1 VSAVPH
7 LGILA
12 GLQSEAR
19 CISSPMPAEDRPRVT
34 IALSGARL
42 SGAQDACATLI
53 AAGATHLLSFG
64 LAGGLDPA
72 LPPGTLLLPDRLL
85 LPDGTERPVDGPWHA
100 ALAALFDDLHPVIGR
115 HLGADI
121 AIGSAAEK
129 AALFARTAA
138 RAVDMESHVLALAAV
153 KAGRPFAMLRVVC
166 DGAGETLPP
175 AALHGI
181 KPDGS
186 TDILGVLW
194 SLFRQPGQIRAL
206 TQLARSAKAAE
217 RVLGLCG
224 ARIAQ
229 IGSGASRVRVGAAAV
244 PFGGAGA
251 PPSPS

>member
-1 VSAVPH
+1 MSPVPH

-19 CISSPMPAEDRPRVT
+19 CVSPHIPAKDRARVT

-42 SGAQDACATLI
+42 SGAQEACATLI

-72 LPPGTLLLPDRLL
+72 LPPGTLLLPDQLL
-85 LPDGTERPVDGPWHA
+85 LPDGTERPVDAAWHG
-100 ALAALFDDLHPVIGR
+100 ALAALCHDLNPVIGP

-129 AALFARTAA
+129 ATLFGRTGAL
-138 RAVDMESHVLALAAV
+138 AVDMESHVLAQAATA
-153 KAGRPFAMLRVVC
+153 AGRPFAMLRVIC
-166 DGAGETLPP
+166 DAAGETLPP
-175 AALHGI
+175 AALQGI

-186 TDILGVLW
+186 TDIVGVLW

-206 TQLARSAKAAE
+206 AQLARSAKAAE
-217 RVLGLCG
+217 RVLGSCG
-224 ARIAQ
+224 ARVALT
-229 IGSGASRVRVGAAAV
+229 GSGVV
-244 PFGGAGA
+244 
-251 PPSPS
+251 